1 MQEIVS
7 KATCLAFREFLSAN
21 ATLRK
26 IEVAFSSGNVTPVAH
41 AIEAG
46 GRAQIAGREMPRTMN
61 REIPARLQVST
72 RAAASTLPN
81 SILPCIES
89 FRNRNL

>member
-1 MQEIVS
+1 MQEIIS

-46 GRAQIAGREMPRTMN
+46 GERRSLVERCLEP
-61 REIPARLQVST
+61 
-72 RAAASTLPN
+72 
-81 SILPCIES
+81 
-89 FRNRNL
+89 